1 MTRIFLDDKEI
12 ASPRE
17 LSSLDQILKYIE
29 DTHLSSD
36 CVIRNIKLD
45 GLPLVVDDWHKEFPE
60 SVREIGN
67 REKIEILTGSVIEIA
82 VESITESM
90 AYLDRIERLT
100 PSLAESFQI
109 SPGPEAYENLR
120 HLYEGFY
127 CLNTLLEKLQA
138 RFDLKIEDI
147 PISKIPVRQHLQKF
161 ASILKELI
169 QSQEQRDF
177 VLMSDLLQYE
187 IYPLIPVWKEMFGIC
202 FKKLRPTG

>member
-1 MTRIFLDDKEI
+1 MTRIFLDEREI
-12 ASPRE
+12 ASPGE
-17 LSSLDQILKYIE
+17 LSSLNQILKYVE

-36 CVIRNIKLD
+36 SVIRNIKLD
-45 GLPLVVDDWHKEFPE
+45 GLPMVSDDWRKGFPE
-60 SVREIGN
+60 SVREIGK
-67 REKIEILTGSVIEIA
+67 REKIEIFTGSVLAIA
-82 VESITESM
+82 LESIDESM

-147 PISKIPVRQHLQKF
+147 PIGEIPVRQHIQKF
-161 ASILKELI
+161 ASVLTELI

-202 FKKLRPTG
+202 LRKLRPTG